1 MAGKMGT
8 NKGAVTFRRHRV
20 CPFQS
25 ARSYSEHADDN
36 NSQPYG
42 CRRPSVWLGFAEQQ
56 KRNESKPNKGTPR
69 SLHEYPYLQ
78 DHSSI
83 RPDVYGHVAQSHFH
97 DSAIDGPNAR
107 NSPFASGNE
116 QLPRVHGGHGRARL
130 LSQQE
135 RQAVAF
141 ASPGDDGLP
150 QRDAFINGRMSTQYS
165 EPAFIAPE
173 SSNVLSDGQIND
185 TMLRMEGK
193 HKVYFM
199 TAFVY
204 VSSTKDDSNCCL
216 LQGEDVRM
224 AKEVEAH
231 EARIRKEM
239 EKQDILRRKNE
250 ERIRREMERQ
260 DRERRKE
267 EERLMRERQR
277 EEERSKEQKCE
288 NERREKFLQKENIRV
303 FGLLVMELAAFAAE
317 VMIYHLYVRA
327 VLVFHYFF
335 FSKTVMWHC
344 SMPPCRA
351 PRQNHPGG
359 DDEEA
364 QSGFMNAMEDF
375 FQRFSTSMVLEINY
389 DRAYKNGAR
398 AFSHVVEPLDAHN
411 WVETIKKMFIQVRC
425 PEDRK
430 VGLATQFLEKEAWHW
445 WLDMSRGMG
454 EAANHILRPR
464 SWQLAVFVILVVIAR
479 VHQGN

>member
-1 MAGKMGT
+1 MS
-8 NKGAVTFRRHRV
+8 R
-20 CPFQS
+20 
-25 ARSYSEHADDN
+25 EHADDN

-42 CRRPSVWLGFAEQQ
+42 CRRPSVWLGFAVAEQQ

-116 QLPRVHGGHGRARL
+116 QFPRVHGGHGRARL

-150 QRDAFINGRMSTQYS
+150 QRDAFINGRMSAQYS

-185 TMLRMEGK
+185 TMLRMERK
-193 HKVYFM
+193 HK
-199 TAFVY
+199 
-204 VSSTKDDSNCCL
+204 
-216 LQGEDVRM
+216 GEDVRM

-250 ERIRREMERQ
+250 ERIRREIERQ

-288 NERREKFLQKENIRV
+288 NERREKFLQKENIRPAKPEA
-303 FGLLVMELAAFAAE
+303 VMSEL
-317 VMIYHLYVRA
+317 
-327 VLVFHYFF
+327 
-335 FSKTVMWHC
+335 
-344 SMPPCRA
+344 
-351 PRQNHPGG
+351 
-359 DDEEA
+359 
-364 QSGFMNAMEDF
+364 
-375 FQRFSTSMVLEINY
+375 
-389 DRAYKNGAR
+389 
-398 AFSHVVEPLDAHN
+398 
-411 WVETIKKMFIQVRC
+411 
-425 PEDRK
+425 
-430 VGLATQFLEKEAWHW
+430 
-445 WLDMSRGMG
+445 
-454 EAANHILRPR
+454 IL
-464 SWQLAVFVILVVIAR
+464 S
-479 VHQGN
+479 